1 MSVYGKIPRRSI
13 AIPTL
18 AGMYSP
24 DFMYVVKKKDGT
36 TELNVVIETKDVK
49 KREDLRGDEKV
60 KIRCAERFFESLK
73 EDGFAVKFRTQ
84 IRHEEMKNIL
94 DELME

>member
-1 MSVYGKIPRRSI
+1 
-13 AIPTL
+13 
-18 AGMYSP
+18 MYSP

-60 KIRCAERFFESLK
+60 KIRCAERFFAII
-73 EDGFAVKFRTQ
+73 FFQ
-84 IRHEEMKNIL
+84 IFF
-94 DELME
+94 